1 MVQSGAEW
9 CNPFNPLSDTM
20 AKTAERVRFTIAVD
34 DDVYEAFSDL
44 AHSSGVS
51 LSRCIGDWLRDTAEA
66 AQMTT
71 IKVQQ
76 ARRSP
81 QEALDIFIRDGMVPE
96 MLRLMDGGFKSWGRG
111 PGAAGAAAGGP
122 DRREQMATGVAGRR
136 MVPAEPAPPS
146 SNTGG
151 KSPGK
156 TRRSS

>member
-1 MVQSGAEW
+1 MIS
-9 CNPFNPLSDTM
+9 
-20 AKTAERVRFTIAVD
+20 TAERVRFTISVEAE
-34 DDVYEAFSDL
+34 VYEAFADL

-71 IKVQQ
+71 IKVNE

-81 QEALDIFIRDGMVPE
+81 EEVVRAYR
-96 MLRLMDGGFKSWGRG
+96 RLMAEEAQDILENGRFWRG
-111 PGAAGAAAGGP
+111 PGAAGGAEGVP
-122 DRREQMATGVAGRR
+122 VRRERQPAGVAGRQAL
-136 MVPAEPAPPS
+136 PAKPAPPS

-156 TRRSS
+156 TPRPL